1 LRELDHDVTITDAI
15 ALADSQGMSVGSY
28 LYSNHGP

>member
-1 LRELDHDVTITDAI
+1 VTITDAI